1 MINNEKETWIKIPL
15 AKTHIRPDSIIAISN
30 RGRMM
35 LKNGKIEIMP
45 YRQRISVD
53 GIRIRAYRYLAS
65 VFIPRS
71 EDDILHNRNCIDHIT
86 HKPNNMFINDI
97 RNMRWCTTYENNTF
111 EEKRKNNSI
120 AGKSKVALAIE
131 AHYGKDINE
140 IRKQYDYDRWYY
152 YHKGHKFPWEE

>member
-1 MINNEKETWIKIPL
+1 MINNEKESWIKIPL
-15 AKTHIRPDSIIAISN
+15 LKKHIRPDSIIAISN

-53 GIRIRAYRYLAS
+53 GIRVRAYRYLAS

-71 EDDILHNRNCIDHIT
+71 EEDILHNRNCIDYIT

-120 AGKSKVALAIE
+120 TRKSKVALTIE

-140 IRKQYDYDRWYY
+140 IRKQYDYGRWYY
-152 YHKGHKFPWEE
+152 YHHGHKFPWEE